1 MDVVSDSVL
10 SPFSY
15 ILKSKGRRSEY
26 VGQTAIVSLLPS
38 MAQEFS
44 NGASCW
50 DLNGPQPADLFVLNP
65 PPYKWLTAFWAYSI
79 ANGSHMEWRSIIR
92 FRLNAGP
99 NSNQKVFDSLIFF
112 ATHLHANYK
121 NCHWKK
127 KGKSPD
133 FMAKKKTSGMFWVGI
148 SAASCLIQLKGNPFP
163 RCHRLF

>member
-99 NSNQKVFDSLIFF
+99 NSNQKVFDSLIFLRHIYTQITKT
-112 ATHLHANYK
+112 ATG
-121 NCHWKK
+121 K
-127 KGKSPD
+127 KGKIPW
-133 FMAKKKTSGMFWVGI
+133 FHGKKKTSGMFWVGI

>member
-65 PPYKWLTAFWAYSI
+65 PPYKWLTAF
-79 ANGSHMEWRSIIR
+79 
-92 FRLNAGP
+92 
-99 NSNQKVFDSLIFF
+99 
-112 ATHLHANYK
+112 
-121 NCHWKK
+121 
-127 KGKSPD
+127 
-133 FMAKKKTSGMFWVGI
+133 
-148 SAASCLIQLKGNPFP
+148 
-163 RCHRLF
+163 